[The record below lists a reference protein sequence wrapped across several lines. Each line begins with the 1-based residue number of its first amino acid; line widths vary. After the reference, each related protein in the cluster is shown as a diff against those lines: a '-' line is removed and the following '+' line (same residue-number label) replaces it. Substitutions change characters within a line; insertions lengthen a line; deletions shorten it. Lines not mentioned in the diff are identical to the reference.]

1 MIVAIA
7 STSTYVVAIATIGV
21 AAVPVDDRLA
31 PTGIF
36 LLRIALGSMYLA
48 HSVVLKLMTYGPAG
62 TAQFFVSVGLPAW
75 LAYLTLAAEAVGG
88 VLLVL
93 GIQAR
98 WVALALL
105 PPLVG
110 AVVWVHGANGWV
122 FTASGGGWEY
132 PAYLIIASLAQA
144 LLGDGAYALVP
155 SRGFARGRCTAPLHA

>member
-21 AAVPVDDRLA
+21 TAVPVDDRLA

-110 AVVWVHGANGWV
+110 AVVWVHGA
-122 FTASGGGWEY
+122 
-132 PAYLIIASLAQA
+132 
-144 LLGDGAYALVP
+144 
-155 SRGFARGRCTAPLHA
+155 

>member
-21 AAVPVDDRLA
+21 TAVPVDDRLA

-110 AVVWVHGANGWV
+110 AVVWVHGANGC
-122 FTASGGGWEY
+122 SL
-132 PAYLIIASLAQA
+132 PAAAVGNIRPI
-144 LLGDGAYALVP
+144 
-155 SRGFARGRCTAPLHA
+155 